1 MKQRVG
7 VIVGILA
14 AFLIGAFAVAGP
26 AQAADAG
33 AVKLQK
39 QVKKANKKAKKV
51 CKKVKKAK
59 RGKAKAKAK
68 KRCKSAKKNAT
79 RLKKKLKKY
88 NAAQYFDVCKHGCKY
103 RTVQQGADAAG
114 KWQLKNKKRKAT
126 VRIQPGTYVEGVFLD
141 VRNPSYNYNGLTI
154 MGVTKAKKPAK
165 DASQVI
171 LEGQNAKTIIDGK
184 PEVANNA
191 IEGRSIIGLVMKNM
205 WARHYQ
211 NNTFFV
217 WADPTSGTERC
228 ADYTMDNL
236 ISSDTRSYGFFA
248 RNCFGGVIENS
259 DGYHHG
265 DSAVYIG
272 QTPCDSD
279 DWTNRTTAADRKPC
293 QADPDWTVIKNVKS
307 HANVLGYSGTNS
319 KYVEIKDSAFYNN
332 GAGIVPNTLDS
343 ELYEPSGWL
352 KIHDND
358 IFWNNYNYYSTGS
371 AFKTVATIGDVNYPI
386 GIGVV
391 LYGTDSVEVYD
402 NNIFGNEKWGAATFS
417 GPEAFGVN
425 KGNDAMNMN
434 NQFTNNKM
442 GRNGTDPNGTYD
454 FFSDYSGGGNC
465 WQGNTA
471 GSTFAP
477 GNGSVPVATIYP
489 SSCPQA
495 VVGQKDVSPINTGAG
510 LQINLPSYVD
520 DGDPSNGPGD
530 GATIFGYVTQHPP
543 EKQECH
549 MNVSTPHPAYTDAKG
564 VSYTEDRADPVDC
577 TGVVQ

>member
-1 MKQRVG
+1 MKQRLA

-14 AFLIGAFAVAGP
+14 AFLVGAFAVTAP
-26 AQAADAG
+26 ASAADAG

-39 QVKKANKKAKKV
+39 QVKAAQKKATAT

-59 RGKAKAKAK
+59 KGKAKAKAK
-68 KRCKSAKKNAT
+68 KRCKSAKQNVT
-79 RLKKKLKKY
+79 RLQKKLKAY

-103 RTVQQGADAAG
+103 RTVQKGADAAG
-114 KWQLKNKKRKAT
+114 VWQKKSKRKAT
-126 VRIQPGTYVEGVFLD
+126 VRVKPGTYVEGVFLD
-141 VRNPSYNYNGLTI
+141 GRNPKYDYDGLTI
-154 MGVTKAKKPAK
+154 MGTSKNAK
-165 DASQVI
+165 DVI
-171 LEGQNAKTIIDGK
+171 LEGENAKTIVDGV
-184 PEVANNA
+184 PQVANNA

-217 WADPTSGTERC
+217 WAGHDGTERC

-236 ISSDTRSYGFFA
+236 VSSDTRSYGFFA

-259 DGYHHG
+259 SGYHHG

-272 QTPCDSD
+272 ETPCDSP
-279 DWTNRTTAADRKPC
+279 DWTNRTVAAERTPC
-293 QADPDWTVIKNVKS
+293 QADPDWTIIRNVKS
-307 HANVLGYSGTNS
+307 YANVLGYSGTNS
-319 KYVEIKDSAFYNN
+319 KYVDIKNSAFYNN

-343 ELYEPSGWL
+343 EQFEPSGWL
-352 KIHDND
+352 KIHNND

-371 AFKTVATIGDVNYPI
+371 DFQTVATIGDVNYPI

-417 GPEAFGVN
+417 GPELFGVN
-425 KGNDAMNMN
+425 VGDDAMNL
-434 NQFTNNKM
+434 NNKFIDNNM
-442 GRNGTDPNGTYD
+442 GRNGDDPNGKFD

-471 GSTFAP
+471 GSSFAP
-477 GNGSVPVATIYP
+477 GNGTVALSTIYP
-489 SSCPQA
+489 SSCPQP
-495 VVGQKDVSPINTGAG
+495 VVGQKDVSPIELTAG
-510 LQINLPSYVD
+510 LQINIASYAD

-530 GATIFGYVTQHPP
+530 GDTIFGYVSQHPP
-543 EKQECH
+543 QKQECE

-564 VSYTEDRADPVDC
+564 VSYTEDRADPVTC
-577 TGVVQ
+577 S

>member
-1 MKQRVG
+1 MKQRLG

-39 QVKKANKKAKKV
+39 QIKKANKKAKAV

-79 RLKKKLKKY
+79 RLKKKLKTY

-103 RTVQQGADAAG
+103 RTVQKGADAAG

-126 VRIQPGTYVEGVFLD
+126 VRVQPGTYVEGVFLD
-141 VRNPSYNYNGLTI
+141 GRNPSYNYNGLTI

-171 LEGQNAKTIIDGK
+171 LEGQDAKTIVDGT
-184 PEVANNA
+184 PQVANNA

-217 WADPTSGTERC
+217 WAGHDDGERC

-248 RNCFGGVIENS
+248 RNCFGGLIENS

-265 DSAVYIG
+265 DSALYIG
-272 QTPCDSD
+272 ETPCDSA
-279 DWTNRTTAADRKPC
+279 DWTNRTKAADRKPC
-293 QADPDWTVIKNVKS
+293 QADPDWTVIRNVTS

-332 GAGIVPNTLDS
+332 GAGVVPNTLDS
-343 ELYEPSGWL
+343 EKFEPSGWL

-371 AFKTVATIGDVNYPI
+371 DFQTVATIGDVNYPI

-417 GPEAFGVN
+417 GPELFDVN
-425 KGNDAMNMN
+425 KGNDAMNL
-434 NQFTNNKM
+434 NNKFIDNNM
-442 GRNGTDPNGTYD
+442 GRNGQDPNGTYD

-489 SSCPQA
+489 SSCPQP
-495 VVGQKDVSPINTGAG
+495 VVGQKDVSPVELDAG
-510 LQINLPSYVD
+510 LQINIQSYAD

-530 GATIFGYVTQHPP
+530 GGTIFGYVTQHPP

-549 MNVSTPHPAYTDAKG
+549 MNVSTPHPAYTDANG

>member
-1 MKQRVG
+1 LG

-39 QVKKANKKAKKV
+39 QVKKANKKAKAV

-79 RLKKKLKKY
+79 RLKKKLKTY

-103 RTVQQGADAAG
+103 RTVQKGADAAG

-126 VRIQPGTYVEGVFLD
+126 VRVQPGTYVEGVFLD
-141 VRNPSYNYNGLTI
+141 GRNPSYNYNGLTI

-171 LEGQNAKTIIDGK
+171 LEGQDAKTIVDGT
-184 PEVANNA
+184 PQVANNA

-217 WADPTSGTERC
+217 WAGHDDGERC

-248 RNCFGGVIENS
+248 RNCFGGLIENS

-265 DSAVYIG
+265 DSALYIG
-272 QTPCDSD
+272 ETPCDSA
-279 DWTNRTTAADRKPC
+279 DWTNRTKAADRKPC
-293 QADPDWTVIKNVKS
+293 QADPDWTVIRNVTS

-332 GAGIVPNTLDS
+332 GAGVVPNTLDS
-343 ELYEPSGWL
+343 EKFEPSGWL

-371 AFKTVATIGDVNYPI
+371 DFQTVATIGDVNYPI

-417 GPEAFGVN
+417 GPELFDVN
-425 KGNDAMNMN
+425 KGNDAMNL
-434 NQFTNNKM
+434 NNKFIDNNM
-442 GRNGTDPNGTYD
+442 GRNGQDPNGTYD

-489 SSCPQA
+489 SSCPQP
-495 VVGQKDVSPINTGAG
+495 VVGQKDVSPVELDAG
-510 LQINLPSYVD
+510 LQINIQSYAD

-530 GATIFGYVTQHPP
+530 GGTIFGYVTQHPP

-549 MNVSTPHPAYTDAKG
+549 MNVSTPHPAYTDANG